1 MSPVS
6 QSQQRARL
14 RAADPKL
21 GKLIDRIGPLQ
32 GLRFFETD
40 KLTPFAALAH
50 SVTHQQLGGAAAEA
64 IFGRLKKT
72 LDGRLS
78 APRLVATPPQHL
90 RAAGLSASKV
100 QSLKDLAARTLDG
113 TVPGRTQMLRLSDD
127 EIIERLT
134 SIRGIGRWTVEMLL
148 LKLGRPD
155 VLPATDLGIR
165 RGFGAVFGNG
175 DLAHPGDIL
184 DRGERW
190 RPFRSTA
197 SFYLWRAS

>member
-1 MSPVS
+1 MKPG
-6 QSQQRARL
+6 RRPELARL

-21 GKLIDRIGPLQ
+21 GRLIDRIGPLDTF
-32 GLRFFETD
+32 RFFQTD

-72 LDGRLS
+72 LGGRLS
-78 APRLVATPPQHL
+78 AEKLMAARPQDL

-100 QSLKDLAARTLDG
+100 LSLKDLAGRTMDG
-113 TVPGRTQMLRLSDD
+113 TVPTRTEILRLPDD

-155 VLPATDLGIR
+155 ILPATDLGIR
-165 RGFGAVFGNG
+165 RGYGAVFGSG
-175 DLAHPGDIL
+175 ALAHPNEIL
-184 DRGERW
+184 HRGERW